1 MKRFLLCGVLLAL
14 LAGCGTAGEQLPEE
28 VPEETEPLSGEEL
41 TASAMAAY
49 TEITKDLTF
58 TLDVEE
64 EDATGISLSITP
76 EAAWNVAGRE
86 NLFSIGYQWEPA
98 SAEAWGDQWSDIKS
112 RGRLFAMTAPDGET
126 TLQCCTGGDV
136 VLNREQNIVM
146 EAAQFPEL
154 QKFVGQELV
163 CTDGTTLLGAD
174 DKAGIAIIL
183 QAVEELLAEKAPHG
197 KICLGFTP
205 DEEIGMGA
213 SFFDVSGF
221 GADFAYT
228 LDGGDIT
235 DYEYETFNAAKTV
248 VTINGFSIH
257 PGTSKD
263 KMRNAL
269 LIAMEYNALLPALET
284 PAHTEGYEGFF
295 HLQEM
300 HGKAEKATMEYIVR
314 DHDMKRFQERKAMMD
329 KAAEQINR
337 RWGDGTAVVDTHD
350 QYYNMY
356 EVLKDHMEIL
366 ELAESAM
373 KAAGIE
379 HPTHSPIRGGTD
391 GSVLTYKGLL
401 CPNLPSAGHNAH
413 GRYEYAPVESL
424 KTGVKTVKALVSPEL
439 VETIIGKKEG

>member
-1 MKRFLLCGVLLAL
+1 MDTTPDMTG
-14 LAGCGTAGEQLPEE
+14 
-28 VPEETEPLSGEEL
+28 
-41 TASAMAAY
+41 
-49 TEITKDLTF
+49 KD
-58 TLDVEE
+58 VKPQ
-64 EDATGISLSITP
+64 IIH
-76 EAAWNVAGRE
+76 
-86 NLFSIGYQWEPA
+86 Y
-98 SAEAWGDQWSDIKS
+98 
-112 RGRLFAMTAPDGET
+112 
-126 TLQCCTGGDV
+126 TGGDV

-221 GADFAYT
+221 GADFAYP
-228 LDGGDIT
+228 LVGGVMR

-300 HGKAEKATMEYIVR
+300 YGKAEKATMEYIVR

>member
-1 MKRFLLCGVLLAL
+1 MDTVVDRLIRYAKVYSESDYHAGRTVTPSTDRQFDMAKLLVEGLHGLGIENARYDDKCYVYATLDATP
-14 LAGCGTAGEQLPEE
+14 GCEQLPAIGLIAHMDTT
-28 VPEETEPLSGEEL
+28 PDMTG
-41 TASAMAAY
+41 
-49 TEITKDLTF
+49 KD
-58 TLDVEE
+58 VKPQ
-64 EDATGISLSITP
+64 IIH
-76 EAAWNVAGRE
+76 
-86 NLFSIGYQWEPA
+86 Y
-98 SAEAWGDQWSDIKS
+98 
-112 RGRLFAMTAPDGET
+112 
-126 TLQCCTGGDV
+126 TGGDV

>member
-1 MKRFLLCGVLLAL
+1 MDTVVDRLVRYAKVYSESDYYGQSGTPSAQREFDMANLLV
-14 LAGCGTAGEQLPEE
+14 
-28 VPEETEPLSGEEL
+28 EEL
-41 TASAMAAY
+41 HGLGIDNAFVDEHCYVYARIPATPGCEHLPAIGLIAHMD
-49 TEITKDLTF
+49 TTPDMTGKDVKPQILHY
-58 TLDVEE
+58 E
-64 EDATGISLSITP
+64 
-76 EAAWNVAGRE
+76 
-86 NLFSIGYQWEPA
+86 
-98 SAEAWGDQWSDIKS
+98 
-112 RGRLFAMTAPDGET
+112 
-126 TLQCCTGGDV
+126 GGDL

-146 EAAQFPEL
+146 EAARFPEL
-154 QKFVGQELV
+154 AKFVGQDLV
-163 CTDGTTLLGAD
+163 CSDGTTLLGAD

-213 SFFDVSGF
+213 SFFDVAGF

-329 KAAEQINR
+329 KAAEQIDR
-337 RWGDGTAVVDTHD
+337 RWGAGTAVVDTQD

-366 ELAESAM
+366 ELAEAAM
-373 KAAGIE
+373 RAAGIE
-379 HPTHSPIRGGTD
+379 NPTHSPIRGGTD

-424 KTGVKTVKALVSPEL
+424 KTGVKTVKALVSPAL
-439 VETIIGKKEG
+439 VETIIKKKEG

>member
-1 MKRFLLCGVLLAL
+1 MESVVERFLRYVTFDTQSDEESDTCPSTEKQKALA
-14 LAGCGTAGEQLPEE
+14 
-28 VPEETEPLSGEEL
+28 
-41 TASAMAAY
+41 AA
-49 TEITKDLTF
+49 L
-58 TLDVEE
+58 VEE
-64 EDATGISLSITP
+64 MRGMGIADA
-76 EAAWNVAGRE
+76 RMDE
-86 NLFSIGYQWEPA
+86 NGYVYGTVPGDPKLPTIGLIA
-98 SAEAWGDQWSDIKS
+98 HMD
-112 RGRLFAMTAPDGET
+112 TAPDASGANVKAKVVAYD
-126 TLQCCTGGDV
+126 GGDV
-136 VLNREQNIVM
+136 CLNEEKGIFLRETDYPSLKNHVGKHLIV
-146 EAAQFPEL
+146 
-154 QKFVGQELV
+154 
-163 CTDGTTLLGAD
+163 TDGTTLLGAD
-174 DKAGIAIIL
+174 DKAGVAEIMTAA
-183 QAVEELLAEKAPHG
+183 QQLLTMGGRHATL
-197 KICLGFTP
+197 KIGFTP
-205 DEEIGMGA
+205 DEEIGRGA
-213 SFFDVSGF
+213 DRFDVKGF

>member
-1 MKRFLLCGVLLAL
+1 MDTVVDRLVRYAKIYSESDYYGQPGTPSAQREFDMANLLVEELHGLGIENARYDDKCYVYATLDATP
-14 LAGCGTAGEQLPEE
+14 GCEQLPAIGLIAHMDTT
-28 VPEETEPLSGEEL
+28 PDMTG
-41 TASAMAAY
+41 
-49 TEITKDLTF
+49 KD
-58 TLDVEE
+58 VKPQ
-64 EDATGISLSITP
+64 IIH
-76 EAAWNVAGRE
+76 
-86 NLFSIGYQWEPA
+86 Y
-98 SAEAWGDQWSDIKS
+98 
-112 RGRLFAMTAPDGET
+112 
-126 TLQCCTGGDV
+126 TGGDV

>member
-1 MKRFLLCGVLLAL
+1 MDTVVDRLVRYAKIYSESDYYGQPGTPSAQREFDMANLLV
-14 LAGCGTAGEQLPEE
+14 
-28 VPEETEPLSGEEL
+28 EEL
-41 TASAMAAY
+41 RGLGIDNAFVDQHCYVYAWLPATPGYERLPAIGLIAHMD
-49 TEITKDLTF
+49 TTPDMTGKDVKPQVLHY
-58 TLDVEE
+58 D
-64 EDATGISLSITP
+64 
-76 EAAWNVAGRE
+76 
-86 NLFSIGYQWEPA
+86 
-98 SAEAWGDQWSDIKS
+98 
-112 RGRLFAMTAPDGET
+112 
-126 TLQCCTGGDV
+126 GGDL
-136 VLNREQNIVM
+136 VLNRKQNIVM
-146 EAAQFPEL
+146 EAARFPEL
-154 QKFVGQELV
+154 TKFAGQDLV
-163 CTDGTTLLGAD
+163 CSDGTTLLGAD

>member
-1 MKRFLLCGVLLAL
+1 MDTVVDRLIRYAKVYSESDY
-14 LAGCGTAGEQLPEE
+14 LAGRTVTPSTDRQFDMAKLLVEELHGLGIENARYDDKCYVYATLDATPGCEQLPAIGLIAHMDTT
-28 VPEETEPLSGEEL
+28 PDMTG
-41 TASAMAAY
+41 
-49 TEITKDLTF
+49 KD
-58 TLDVEE
+58 VKPQ
-64 EDATGISLSITP
+64 IIH
-76 EAAWNVAGRE
+76 
-86 NLFSIGYQWEPA
+86 Y
-98 SAEAWGDQWSDIKS
+98 
-112 RGRLFAMTAPDGET
+112 
-126 TLQCCTGGDV
+126 TGGDV

>member
-1 MKRFLLCGVLLAL
+1 MDTVVDRLVRYAKIYSECDSYGQSGTPSAQREFDMANLLVEELHGLGIENARYDDKCYVYATLDATP
-14 LAGCGTAGEQLPEE
+14 GCEQLPAIGLIAHMDTT
-28 VPEETEPLSGEEL
+28 PDMTG
-41 TASAMAAY
+41 
-49 TEITKDLTF
+49 KD
-58 TLDVEE
+58 VKPQ
-64 EDATGISLSITP
+64 IIH
-76 EAAWNVAGRE
+76 
-86 NLFSIGYQWEPA
+86 Y
-98 SAEAWGDQWSDIKS
+98 
-112 RGRLFAMTAPDGET
+112 
-126 TLQCCTGGDV
+126 TGGDV

>member
-1 MKRFLLCGVLLAL
+1 MPMPLVPTTDHQKVLGRYLAQELAELGLEGAHMDDNGYVYAL
-14 LAGCGTAGEQLPEE
+14 LPATPGCQAPALGLIAHMDTSPAVSGADIHPEI
-28 VPEETEPLSGEEL
+28 VT
-41 TASAMAAY
+41 
-49 TEITKDLTF
+49 
-58 TLDVEE
+58 
-64 EDATGISLSITP
+64 
-76 EAAWNVAGRE
+76 
-86 NLFSIGYQWEPA
+86 YQ
-98 SAEAWGDQWSDIKS
+98 
-112 RGRLFAMTAPDGET
+112 
-126 TLQCCTGGDV
+126 GGDLPLKKAGSLKV
-136 VLNREQNIVM
+136 KD
-146 EAAQFPEL
+146 FPFLERYI
-154 QKFVGQELV
+154 GQELIV
-163 CTDGTTLLGAD
+163 TDGTTLLGAD